1 MLQYLKI
8 LHMIDFLKSRD
19 LTFFNKTH
27 KVCKNSTKKGY
38 KTNSSSYNRSLYG
51 ISLNKVLYFREIF
64 LSCLDVRYSGLTVK
78 LVFRSQTVIN
88 MFVRHHFFK
97 SAPHCLN
104 LWFVDGKSAHAMNT
118 PSWKSNKESYPVV
131 KLTLRISKQILNGQV
146 KVNWMMFRPSTKT
159 SQIMK
164 QWWYSWPS
172 FVLRTLHSVPRLTC
186 PVWHNSLKCS
196 ISLHLVNWQQQKTE
210 VI

>member
-88 MFVRHHFFK
+88 MFVRHYFFK

-104 LWFVDGKSAHAMNT
+104 LWFVDGKIRTRNEHT
-118 PSWKSNKESYPVV
+118 FLKVQQRVV
-131 KLTLRISKQILNGQV
+131 SSCETHTED
-146 KVNWMMFRPSTKT
+146 FKT
-159 SQIMK
+159 NPK
-164 QWWYSWPS
+164 WPS
-172 FVLRTLHSVPRLTC
+172 QSQLNDVQAFHQDFPNHEAVMVFV
-186 PVWHNSLKCS
+186 
-196 ISLHLVNWQQQKTE
+196 TE
-210 VI
+210 FRSPHFTFRSTFNLSCLA